1 MTEEVK
7 KYLSTS
13 DLAAYLNISL
23 TKLGDMVRSG
33 AIPKDMYWQHN
44 RTYRFDCRRVEQH
57 LLDSEF
63 GPEPDPNQSEFN
75 FDAFSTYG
83 ATDQGDDE

>member
-1 MTEEVK
+1 MTEETK

-13 DLAAYLNISL
+13 DLAEYLNISL
-23 TKLGDMVRSG
+23 SKVNDMVRTG

-44 RTYRFDCRRVEQH
+44 RTYRFDCRRIEQH

-63 GPEPDPNQSEFN
+63 AQSDDEQLELPFDASIYRDFDEDPNH
-75 FDAFSTYG
+75 
-83 ATDQGDDE
+83 